1 ASFAAGAVRAE
12 IMYDDEF
19 DGDDFNWD
27 FWDGIGKFVVE
38 NGKMSGWEDAKI
50 GQSRYKWEEGKS
62 GITTT
67 SEWPCQKEFTEWIDI
82 NVDEGGIGDSYAAGF
97 WIPDGGDADRGW
109 AADRVIYSVLYYAQ
123 DGPENG
129 PYEYSF
135 VQMSS
140 DSQMKDKRKEKPW
153 GDHVYGRL
161 YLPEYI
167 NYAVDGETP
176 VSGFNLEGDPV
187 RIGVRFGKGN
197 ITAYANGK
205 IVGSFDYETIGTLY
219 TPLLV
224 QNWNN
229 YVEFDNY
236 CLATYDHNVKKAT
249 RLDSYEL
256 YEGKV
261 TVVDTEGNVLGEIDA
276 AEDDAVTI
284 DAPTVSGKTFT
295 KWDSVSVNGEKV
307 TDFEKTA
314 LLYGISL
321 GDLTD
326 EAAAKAAA
334 YSLTMPDCDVVVTAA
349 FGTGSSD
356 TYKVTVDGEVLK
368 EGVSAV
374 TSVTVSATADEG
386 STFKCWTVVSGDIGS
401 VDLTSATLTFTM
413 PASDVELQ
421 ATYIPSNIIPGD
433 ANGDGKL
440 NSRDVILVMKA
451 ALPGFNGN
459 IVMEAADLNG
469 DGKINSRDV
478 IAVMKAVL
486 AAA

>member
-1 ASFAAGAVRAE
+1 MKKILSLILALIMTASFAATAISAE
-12 IMYDDEF
+12 ILYEDDFE
-19 DGDDFNWD
+19 GDDFNWD

-50 GQSRYKWEEGKS
+50 GQSRYIWEDGKA

-67 SEWPCQKEFTEWIDI
+67 SDWPCQREFTEWIDI
-82 NVDEGGIGDSYAAGF
+82 NVDEGGIGDQYSSGF
-97 WIPDGGDADRGW
+97 WIQDGGDADRGW
-109 AADRVIYSVLYYAQ
+109 AADRTIYSVLYFAQ
-123 DGPENG
+123 DGEEGG
-129 PYEYSF
+129 PYEYAF
-135 VQMSS
+135 VQLQS

-167 NYAVDGETP
+167 QYDLKGNP

-236 CLATYDHNVKKAT
+236 ALGTYDHNVKKAT

-261 TVVDTEGNVLGEIDA
+261 TVVDAAGNVVGTVDA
-276 AEDDAVTI
+276 AEDDELEIT
-284 DAPTVSGKTFT
+284 APEVSGKTFAGWT
-295 KWDSVSVNGEKV
+295 AVAINGEVV
-307 TDFEKTA
+307 TDFEKA
-314 LLYGISL
+314 ELLYGIEL
-321 GDLTD
+321 GELTA
-326 EAAAKAAA
+326 EKFAI
-334 YSLTMPDCDVVVTAA
+334 TMPDCDVTLTASYED
-349 FGTGSSD
+349 GGSS
-356 TYKVTVDGEVLK
+356 
-368 EGVSAV
+368 
-374 TSVTVSATADEG
+374 SV
-386 STFKCWTVVSGDIGS
+386 
-401 VDLTSATLTFTM
+401 
-413 PASDVELQ
+413 
-421 ATYIPSNIIPGD
+421 IPGD

-451 ALPGFNGN
+451 ALPGFGGT
-459 IVMEAADLNG
+459 IVMEAADLNH
-469 DGKINSRDV
+469 DGKLNSRDV
-478 IAVMKAVL
+478 ILVMKEML
-486 AAA
+486 K